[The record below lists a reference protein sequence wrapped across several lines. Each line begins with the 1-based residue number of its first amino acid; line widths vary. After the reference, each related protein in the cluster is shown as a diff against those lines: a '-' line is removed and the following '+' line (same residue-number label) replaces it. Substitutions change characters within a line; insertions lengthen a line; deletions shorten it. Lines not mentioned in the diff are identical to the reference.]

1 MSATNDDEYFEKKLK
16 SCATFLKRWKGAT
29 AVMWELTVSLKTLRI
44 VLTTAEQKGNLLLA
58 CLDPLRISGP
68 VRWEHANVAV
78 LRVRLPGSDDDGFLL
93 RDEKAGV
100 EVLCG
105 GLEVKENVKLYD
117 PT

>member
-1 MSATNDDEYFEKKLK
+1 MSATSDEYFAKKLK
-16 SCATFLKRWKGAT
+16 SCATFLERWKGAN
-29 AVMWELTVSLKTLRI
+29 AVMWDLTVSIKTLRI
-44 VLTTAEQKGNLLLA
+44 VLTRAEQKGNLLLA

-68 VRWEHANVAV
+68 VRWEHATLVV
-78 LRVRLPGSDDDGFLL
+78 LRVRLPENSDDGFLL

>member
-1 MSATNDDEYFEKKLK
+1 MSATNDEYFEKTLK
-16 SCATFLKRWKGAT
+16 SCATFLERWKGAN

-44 VLTTAEQKGNLLLA
+44 VLTRTGQNGNLLLA
-58 CLDPLRISGP
+58 CLDPLRLSGP
-68 VRWEHANVAV
+68 VRWEHANLVV
-78 LRVRLPGSDDDGFLL
+78 LRMRLPDSSDDGFLL

-105 GLEVKENVKLYD
+105 RLEVKENVKLYD